1 MKRESM
7 KGEKRKKRV
16 EIKQRSETAK
26 KDKNQEETKNTEL
39 AYERKRG
46 EESDIRLPSTSTW
59 IPLMVILISKNES
72 NCREMLVDPTLHIL
86 KKTNKISNQY

>member
-46 EESDIRLPSTSTW
+46 EESDISQATY
-59 IPLMVILISKNES
+59 VF
-72 NCREMLVDPTLHIL
+72 
-86 KKTNKISNQY
+86 TNAS

>member
-1 MKRESM
+1 M

-46 EESDIRLPSTSTW
+46 EESDIS
-59 IPLMVILISKNES
+59 
-72 NCREMLVDPTLHIL
+72 
-86 KKTNKISNQY
+86 